1 MDWANQVAEGLETFF
16 KDPNTYGTLGVNE
29 ENEIVYILQDNFKRP
44 LQWKHKQERLSHII
58 KRGKIIVLR
67 EKSKVVFHIYTV
79 DQNQVS
85 TIFIGLLS
93 MEGGGNFHCE
103 VIVHELIHL
112 TNEEGKIFAEQTKS
126 EIWYLRP
133 DGLISLEDL
142 ERESIALAITTEVS
156 RREAEGVEAPKES
169 KWLDKAEKMVV
180 QGYEELEKLKKLAN
194 DYMDEELEK
203 ALRKKQEEVK
213 NLDDWFY
220 ALNCIHAGEAPMLLV
235 YSPFRFLLEES
246 AVKEKLFLKGL
257 FSDYCYENPWGIS

>member
-1 MDWANQVAEGLETFF
+1 MDWANQVVEGLETFF

-67 EKSKVVFHIYTV
+67 EKSRVVFHIYTV

-112 TNEEGKIFAEQTKS
+112 TNVN
-126 EIWYLRP
+126 YRP
-133 DGLISLEDL
+133 DTINIIYPILMPSILYTVFRKVLALKKSLN
-142 ERESIALAITTEVS
+142 
-156 RREAEGVEAPKES
+156 
-169 KWLDKAEKMVV
+169 
-180 QGYEELEKLKKLAN
+180 LKKLDPKLVKILNGALGTLRRDIN
-194 DYMDEELEK
+194 RSAGINRDTIKGWGYHLLTDDKDVYEK
-203 ALRKKQEEVK
+203 YKV
-213 NLDDWFY
+213 Y
-220 ALNCIHAGEAPMLLV
+220 ATHVIHATLDETYDDPIV
-235 YSPFRFLLEES
+235 F
-246 AVKEKLFLKGL
+246 
-257 FSDYCYENPWGIS
+257 